1 MNAIIPAET
10 PSNRIQTTG
19 NILLCLTASAL
30 LGTLLLAF
38 LVANSSAANSNG
50 LIPSVAR
57 AIGRHAGFVTLITLA
72 SEALAIVVLAVG
84 AVRWRSRIIRSPRW
98 VISAL
103 CTGFVGLAMIA
114 LIVITSIIAAY
125 KIQMA

>member
-1 MNAIIPAET
+1 MNTIIPTET
-10 PSNRIQTTG
+10 PSNRIQITG

-38 LVANSSAANSNG
+38 LVANNSAGNSSG

-57 AIGRHAGFVTLITLA
+57 AIGRNFRFVTLITLT
-72 SEALAIVVLAVG
+72 SEVLAIVVLAIS
-84 AVRWRSRIIRSPRW
+84 AARWRFRIIRSPRW

-103 CTGFVGLAMIA
+103 CTAFVALAMIVLVYLA
-114 LIVITSIIAAY
+114 IIIAAY